1 MVTDNRS
8 AGPWQPVEREGYD
21 PLPITALKVH
31 MLDDPHSGTLDGL
44 LRVITEEGHRGLV
57 QRDRPGRR
65 RGLSPPASPSTWS
78 AATPWG
84 GSGSG
89 TTC

>member
-8 AGPWQPVEREGYD
+8 AGPWKPVEREGYD

-31 MLDDPHSGTLDGL
+31 MLDDPHSGTCDGL
-44 LRVITEEGHRGLV
+44 LRVVTEDGIEGWCNEIDAETARVITTRF
-57 QRDRPGRR
+57 
-65 RGLSPPASPSTWS
+65 PSTWS
-78 AATPWG
+78 AATPSG
-84 GSGSG
+84 ASGSG